1 MTNPLISTAV
11 LLANSYKSLDE
22 IDKASD
28 ISIHL
33 HKSNAKKKIS
43 LSWTAV
49 NRQIFQ
55 FRAHNQSHSRSIEIS
70 AELEKISKKVIEYDY
85 EYDSNWIRQSLNLN
99 EIVASV
105 LCEHS

>member
-1 MTNPLISTAV
+1 MKKKIPDMTNPLISTAV

-43 LSWTAV
+43 HSWIAV
-49 NRQIFQ
+49 NRQIF
-55 FRAHNQSHSRSIEIS
+55 
-70 AELEKISKKVIEYDY
+70 
-85 EYDSNWIRQSLNLN
+85 
-99 EIVASV
+99 
-105 LCEHS
+105 

>member
-1 MTNPLISTAV
+1 MKKLFPEITNPLISAAV

-55 FRAHNQSHSRSIEIS
+55 FRAHDQSHS
-70 AELEKISKKVIEYDY
+70 
-85 EYDSNWIRQSLNLN
+85 
-99 EIVASV
+99 
-105 LCEHS
+105 

>member
-1 MTNPLISTAV
+1 MTNSLISTAV

-33 HKSNAKKKIS
+33 YKSNAKKKIS
-43 LSWTAV
+43 HSWTAV
-49 NRQIFQ
+49 NQQIFQ
-55 FRAHNQSHSRSIEIS
+55 FRAHDQSHSRSIEIS
-70 AELEKISKKVIEYDY
+70 VELEKISKKVIEYDY
-85 EYDSNWIRQSLNLN
+85 EYDTNWIRQSLNLN

-105 LCEHS
+105 LCEH